1 MEVMKKAPMSWSL
14 KQSGMESR
22 SGKRSSFGAGCRIN
36 QDLQPI
42 VARSGT
48 KKRHE
53 TLLVLHKGVV
63 TLWRY
68 PVDGLRL
75 A

>member
-1 MEVMKKAPMSWSL
+1 MSWSL

-22 SGKRSSFGAGCRIN
+22 RGKRSSFGAGYYRIN
-36 QDLQPI
+36 QNLQPI

>member
-1 MEVMKKAPMSWSL
+1 MSWSL

-22 SGKRSSFGAGCRIN
+22 SGKRSSFGAGRRTN

-68 PVDGLRL
+68 PVNGLRL